1 MDKDEL
7 IAQLNAVRSALGT
20 ISIIST
26 RQNMNALLGS
36 MQTLDR
42 VIFAMQMEQEER
54 KENSEQQ
61 NQQ

>member
-7 IAQLNAVRSALGT
+7 IAQLDTVRGALGT

-26 RQNMNALLGS
+26 RNNLNVLLGS

-42 VIFAMQMEQEER
+42 VIFAMQMEQTER
-54 KENSEQQ
+54 KENSDQQ
-61 NQQ
+61 N

>member
-36 MQTLDR
+36 MQTLDK
-42 VIFAMQMEQEER
+42 VISALHASKMTKKEEQNEH
-54 KENSEQQ
+54 NC
-61 NQQ
+61 

>member
-7 IAQLNAVRSALGT
+7 IAQLNAVRSSLGT

>member
-7 IAQLNAVRSALGT
+7 IAQLNAVRSSLGT

-42 VIFAMQMEQEER
+42 VIFAMQEER
-54 KENSEQQ
+54 KDSSD
-61 NQQ
+61 

>member
-1 MDKDEL
+1 MF
-7 IAQLNAVRSALGT
+7 QFWSSPVYRF
-20 ISIIST
+20 SIIST

-42 VIFAMQMEQEER
+42 VIFAMQEER
-54 KENSEQQ
+54 KDSRDQQ

>member
-7 IAQLNAVRSALGT
+7 IAQLNAVRSSLGT

-42 VIFAMQMEQEER
+42 VIFAMQMEQTER
-54 KENSEQQ
+54 KENSDQQ
-61 NQQ
+61 N

>member
-7 IAQLNAVRSALGT
+7 IAQLNAVRSSLGT

-42 VIFAMQMEQEER
+42 VIFAMQEER
-54 KENSEQQ
+54 KDSSDQQ

>member
-7 IAQLNAVRSALGT
+7 IAQLDTVRGALGT

-26 RQNMNALLGS
+26 RNNLNVLLGS

-42 VIFAMQMEQEER
+42 VIFAMQEER
-54 KENSEQQ
+54 KDSSDQQ